1 MVVERLRIAA
11 ANARGGGRRRR
22 SAAQAMITS
31 AARSIGYQVGRQI
44 VRGIL
49 GSAQGAGTACQL
61 LAEHE
66 RYRRR
71 RPPTP
76 PFRGVTAGRKLM
88 TSTGVEM
95 RAVLGAAGVA
105 AVLAGCSD
113 PSGAQAPDEA
123 IRSEQATFRVV
134 PVATGLEHPWGMAF
148 LPNEEILVTERP
160 GRLRIVRGGELV
172 AEPIEGVPPVY
183 ARGQG
188 GLLDVAPDPEF
199 ASNRVIYLAYA
210 AVGDGGNSTRVAR
223 ATLGDGRLE
232 GLEVIFT
239 AEPLVNSSYH
249 FGSRLVFDPQ
259 GHLFITVGERGQGD
273 RAQDLGDLNG
283 SMIRL
288 FPDGSVPED
297 NPFVGVAG
305 ARPEIFSY
313 GHRNAQGLA
322 IHPETGMLWLH
333 EHGARGGDEVN
344 VVRPGVNYG
353 WPVITYGIDYSGAP
367 IGEGTHKEG
376 MAQAIHYWVPSIA
389 PSGMAFYDGEAFP
402 EWRGDLFVGALRSE
416 LLARLEL
423 EGEQVV
429 AEERLLEGALGRVR
443 DVEVG
448 PDGYL
453 YLLTD
458 ESDGGLYRLEPAEGA
473 PAEG

>member
-1 MVVERLRIAA
+1 
-11 ANARGGGRRRR
+11 
-22 SAAQAMITS
+22 
-31 AARSIGYQVGRQI
+31 
-44 VRGIL
+44 
-49 GSAQGAGTACQL
+49 
-61 LAEHE
+61 
-66 RYRRR
+66 
-71 RPPTP
+71 
-76 PFRGVTAGRKLM
+76 
-88 TSTGVEM
+88 
-95 RAVLGAAGVA
+95 VA
-105 AVLAGCSD
+105 AVATACAE
-113 PSGAQAPDEA
+113 PSGAQAPEEA
-123 IRSEQATFRVV
+123 ITSEQATFRVV
-134 PVATGLEHPWGMAF
+134 AVATGLEHPWGMAF
-148 LPNEEILVTERP
+148 LPNEGILVTERP

-188 GLLDVAPDPEF
+188 GLLDVALDPEF

-232 GLEVIFT
+232 GLEEIFI
-239 AEPLVNSSYH
+239 AEPLVNSTYH
-249 FGSRLVFDPQ
+249 FGSRLAFDPH

-283 SMIRL
+283 TLIRL
-288 FPDGSVPED
+288 HPDGSVPED
-297 NPFVGVAG
+297 NPFVGDAG

-322 IHPETGMLWLH
+322 IHPDTGIPWLH

-344 VVRPGVNYG
+344 VVRPGANYG

-367 IGEGTHKEG
+367 IGEGMHKEG
-376 MAQAIHYWVPSIA
+376 MEQPIHYWVPSIA

-402 EWRGDLFVGALRSE
+402 EWQGDLFVGALRSE

-429 AEERLLEGALGRVR
+429 AEERLLEGALGRIR
-443 DVEVG
+443 DVRVG
-448 PDGYL
+448 PDGL
-453 YLLTD
+453 VYLLTD
-458 ESDGGLYRLEPAEGA
+458 ERDGALYRLEPAAGA